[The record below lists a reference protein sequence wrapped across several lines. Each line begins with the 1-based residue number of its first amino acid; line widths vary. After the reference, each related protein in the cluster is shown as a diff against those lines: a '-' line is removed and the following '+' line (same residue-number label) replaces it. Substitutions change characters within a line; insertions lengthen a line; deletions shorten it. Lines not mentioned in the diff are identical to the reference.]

1 MGLFMGP
8 DFARNGSARC
18 FLARAGRMVGCLD
31 QAEQFLGSFA
41 AQYVLLSFAVK
52 PRFVTVPLRHRF
64 LLESETAQ
72 NQDRIKSWA
81 LHETSTSWLNDRG
94 SSIARLGLD
103 PASAGIAY
111 ELANGFAF

>member
-8 DFARNGSARC
+8 DFARHGGARC
-18 FLARAGRMVGCLD
+18 FLAGAGRMVGWLD

-41 AQYVLLSFAVK
+41 AQYVLLSFPVK

-64 LLESETAQ
+64 LLRVGESETP
-72 NQDRIKSWA
+72 SSPG
-81 LHETSTSWLNDRG
+81 LFYETLTSLLNDRAAW
-94 SSIARLGLD
+94 SSPPG
-103 PASAGIAY
+103 SAGSAH

>member
-8 DFARNGSARC
+8 DFARNGGARC

-41 AQYVLLSFAVK
+41 AQYVLLSFPVK

-64 LLESETAQ
+64 LLESESLRPH
-72 NQDRIKSWA
+72 RIKSGA
-81 LHETSTSWLNDRG
+81 LYETLTSLLNDRAAWSCPPG
-94 SSIARLGLD
+94 
-103 PASAGIAY
+103 SAGSAH